1 MNLVRPLTIAAA
13 LVLGTS
19 GIAVADAN
27 PPTVAVYNFN
37 SRGLS
42 AWWDPSFDPGGA
54 LSDLLTDRLVKL
66 GSLSVIDRAHLD
78 KVVTEQHI
86 SAAGD
91 VTPATESQLGRM
103 LGVKFLFVGR
113 IVQFD
118 KSSGGGIAGVS
129 KMFGGGA
136 SSTKTT
142 LSVNVQVIEANTGR
156 VVESLDDEQSSTAT
170 SFALAGGAGTG
181 GMGYTSPDF
190 QNSAMGKLMGTV
202 ADDIAK
208 KVDPTVL
215 AAAAPSAPA
224 ITGRVVAKDG
234 DSYILNVGSSKSV
247 SVGMMFDA
255 VEVKQYIDPDSHK
268 TMSSEIPRGTI
279 QITSVTPDSSVARKV
294 GSGLIKV
301 TQRVHSEQ

>member
-1 MNLVRPLTIAAA
+1 MNLVRSFIIASAFVA
-13 LVLGTS
+13 GTS
-19 GIAVADAN
+19 GIAAAAAN

-37 SRGLS
+37 SHGLT

-66 GSLSVIDRAHLD
+66 GSLSVIDRAHLQQ
-78 KVVTEQHI
+78 VLTEQHL

-103 LGVKFLFVGR
+103 LGAKYLFVGR
-113 IVQFD
+113 ILQFN
-118 KSSGGGIAGVS
+118 KSSGGGVAGVS

-136 SSTKTT
+136 SSTRTT
-142 LSVNVQVIEANTGR
+142 LSVNVEVIEANTGR

-170 SFALAGGAGTG
+170 SFAVAGGASAG

-215 AAAAPSAPA
+215 AAAAPSGPA
-224 ITGRVVAKDG
+224 VTGRVVAKDG
-234 DSYILNVGSSKSV
+234 DSYVLNVGSSKSV
-247 SVGMMFDA
+247 SVGMIFDA
-255 VEVKQYIDPDSHK
+255 FDVKEYLDPDSHK
-268 TMSSEIPRGTI
+268 TMSTEIPRGTI
-279 QITSVTPDSSVARKV
+279 QVTSVTADSSLAKKI
-294 GSGLIKV
+294 SGLIKMS
-301 TQRVHSEQ
+301 QRVHAEQ